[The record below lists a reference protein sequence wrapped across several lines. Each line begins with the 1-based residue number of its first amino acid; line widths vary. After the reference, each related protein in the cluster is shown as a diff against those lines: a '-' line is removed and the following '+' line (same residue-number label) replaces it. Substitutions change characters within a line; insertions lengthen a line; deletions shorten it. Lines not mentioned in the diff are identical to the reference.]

1 MSDTSMNAFTARVLA
16 DSIASKLNRLDAM
29 LNRLEPIAPIH
40 LAIAVEAGRDAIVI
54 IEGLIGSI
62 TAEEERAEARR
73 ERAAEVNRNY
83 AAGYI
88 WPESGTAVNATGEAE
103 RVEGP
108 EGDPA

>member
-62 TAEEERAEARR
+62 TAE
-73 ERAAEVNRNY
+73 VNRNY

>member
-29 LNRLEPIAPIH
+29 MNRMEPIAPIH

-62 TAEEERAEARR
+62 TAE
-73 ERAAEVNRNY
+73 VNRHY

>member
-1 MSDTSMNAFTARVLA
+1 
-16 DSIASKLNRLDAM
+16 M

-62 TAEEERAEARR
+62 TAE
-73 ERAAEVNRNY
+73 VNRNY